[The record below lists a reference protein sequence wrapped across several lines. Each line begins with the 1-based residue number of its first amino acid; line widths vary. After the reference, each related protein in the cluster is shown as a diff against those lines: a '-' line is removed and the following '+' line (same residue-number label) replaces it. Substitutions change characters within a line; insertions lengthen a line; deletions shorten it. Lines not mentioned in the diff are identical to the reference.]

1 MASVDSREA
10 RTTGREA
17 YRIRRYRP
25 DDRAAFDS
33 LYESVFGRPATDD
46 WFAWRF
52 VEPPAVDE
60 IPIFVAEAD
69 GELVGAR
76 PFLCFRLETGS
87 RRLLGV
93 QTCDTMVH
101 PDHRRRG
108 LFTRM
113 TERAYDHYG
122 SREEPVVQFS
132 VPNQY
137 SRPGYLKLGC
147 AVVGPFALSHR
158 IHRPESLVDDDRLA
172 RLAGAGRPILRLY
185 NTARQRLT
193 APTGGDDIGVRCHD
207 RVPSE
212 TFEELYETAVPNR
225 IHAVRSRA
233 FYEWRFDNPRW
244 TYRAYTAHR
253 GGEPVAGIVTGTKTA
268 NGRTRMQLTDVV
280 PLVGGRYRRSALAAL
295 LRRILSDAGF
305 VDLVSARPGAI
316 PAELLAA
323 FGFAPDD
330 RFPLSLATTTTLLI
344 TKLIDGREDDR
355 WLVDGH
361 DLQDPT
367 SWQLALAE
375 HNTA

>member
-1 MASVDSREA
+1 MASIDSHKTRRA
-10 RTTGREA
+10 GREE

-25 DDRAAFDS
+25 DDREAFYS
-33 LYESVFGRPATDD
+33 LYESVFGHNATDD
-46 WFAWRF
+46 WFEWRF
-52 VEPPAVDE
+52 VETPAVEE
-60 IPIFVAEAD
+60 IPIFVAESG

-76 PFLCFRLETGS
+76 PFFAFEIETGR

-93 QTCDTMVH
+93 QTCDTMVD
-101 PDHRRRG
+101 PDHRRKG

-113 TERAYDHYG
+113 TERAYDEYG
-122 SREEPVVQFS
+122 AREEPVVQFS

-158 IHRPESLVDDDRLA
+158 IHHPESMVDDNRLA
-172 RLAGAGRPILRLY
+172 RLAGAGRPILQLY
-185 NTARQRLT
+185 NTARQRLA
-193 APTGGDDIGVRCHD
+193 APTGGDDISVRCHD
-207 RVPSE
+207 HVPSE
-212 TFEELYETAVPNR
+212 TFERLYETAVPNR
-225 IHAVRSRA
+225 IHAVRNRA

-253 GGEPVAGIVTGTKTA
+253 GGEPVAGIVTGIKTA
-268 NGRTRMQLTDVV
+268 NGETRMQLTDVV
-280 PLVGGRYRRSALAAL
+280 PLIGGQYRRSVLAAL
-295 LRRILSDAGF
+295 LRRILSEAEF

-323 FGFAPDD
+323 FGFYPDD

-344 TKLIDGREDDR
+344 TKLIDGCDDDR
-355 WLVDGH
+355 WIVDGH
-361 DLQDPT
+361 DLQDLT

>member
-1 MASVDSREA
+1 MASVDSRDP
-10 RTTGREA
+10 RSVDGRE

-25 DDRAAFDS
+25 ADREAFFS
-33 LYESVFGRPATDD
+33 LYESVFGHRATGD
-46 WFAWRF
+46 WFEWRF
-52 VEPPAVDE
+52 VDPPASDR
-60 IPIFVAEAD
+60 IPIFVAESD
-69 GELVGAR
+69 GDLVGAR
-76 PFLCFRLETGS
+76 PFLCFELETGR

-101 PDHRRRG
+101 PDHRRKG
-108 LFTRM
+108 LFTWM
-113 TERAYDHYG
+113 TERAYEAYG
-122 SREEPVVQFS
+122 ARQQPVVQFS

-158 IHRPESLVDDDRLA
+158 IHHPDSLVGDDRLA

-185 NTARQRLT
+185 NTARRRLV
-193 APTGGDDIGVRCHD
+193 APPVDDEISVRCHD
-207 RVPSE
+207 RVPSDL
-212 TFEELYETAVPNR
+212 FERLYETAVPNR
-225 IHAVRSRA
+225 IHAVRDRA

-253 GGEPVAGIVTGTKTA
+253 DGEPVAGIVTGTKTA
-268 NGRTRMQLTDVV
+268 NGGTRMQLTDAV
-280 PLVGGRYRRSALAAL
+280 PLVGGQYRRAALAAL
-295 LRRILSDAGF
+295 LGRILSDAGF

-316 PAELLAA
+316 PADLLAA
-323 FGFAPDD
+323 FGFVPDD
-330 RFPLSLATTTTLLI
+330 RIPLSLASTTTLLI

-355 WLVDGH
+355 WIVDGH